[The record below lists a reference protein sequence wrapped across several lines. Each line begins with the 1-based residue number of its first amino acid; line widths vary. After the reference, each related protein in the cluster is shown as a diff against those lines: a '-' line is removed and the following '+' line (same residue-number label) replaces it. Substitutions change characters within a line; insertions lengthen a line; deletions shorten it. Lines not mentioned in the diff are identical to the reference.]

1 MPWVQAA
8 KPLPRLV
15 PEPSQVILAI
25 CQSRPVNRRGP
36 TTRPTSASLT
46 TILES
51 GDRPITPPR
60 HAPTRGRWHAR
71 RHVGFMSRCPAA
83 CTVGTSHPCLLQVE
97 LPPQADDVAGYS
109 PNDVTVGAEKDWF
122 GQGHVSF
129 STYLYNV
136 TVNVTPSACC
146 CAASSRLCS
155 CLCSILRLFA
165 TACADNRLSF
175 CSHYCTGRSLP
186 ATPVGYRDRK
196 TREGAHELFL
206 SRALATSSSFLA
218 LLL

>member
-1 MPWVQAA
+1 M
-8 KPLPRLV
+8 
-15 PEPSQVILAI
+15 
-25 CQSRPVNRRGP
+25 
-36 TTRPTSASLT
+36 
-46 TILES
+46 
-51 GDRPITPPR
+51 
-60 HAPTRGRWHAR
+60 
-71 RHVGFMSRCPAA
+71 
-83 CTVGTSHPCLLQVE
+83 
-97 LPPQADDVAGYS
+97 AGYS

-175 CSHYCTGRSLP
+175 CFFFFFFARLIIVSPLPLNVCRCAVCARS
-186 ATPVGYRDRK
+186 AWCVYMKNFFGGGYKRPHLTNKNPMRI
-196 TREGAHELFL
+196 R
-206 SRALATSSSFLA
+206 
-218 LLL
+218 LL